1 VITSNIGGNKAMT
14 ILITAFEPF
23 GGEDRNP
30 SLEAMQRLPEFIGGA
45 RIHKLALPTAFY
57 EAPKQAIAA
66 LDAHRP
72 EAVICLGQAGGRAGI
87 ALERVA
93 INVDDARIPDN
104 LGQQPVDA
112 PIAAEGPA
120 AYFCTLPI
128 KNMAAAIKEAG
139 IPASISNSAGTYVC
153 NHLTYAL
160 LHHAATTGL
169 TTRIG
174 FIHVPFMAS
183 QAEGRTPPVPFLSLD
198 SIVAGITAAVAALAA
213 DNSNKGQDIS

>member
-1 VITSNIGGNKAMT
+1 MITSNIGGNKAMT

-30 SLEAMQRLPEFIGGA
+30 SLEALQRLPETIGGA
-45 RIHKLALPTAFY
+45 RIHKLALPTAFHD
-57 EAPKQAIAA
+57 APRQAIAA

-72 EAVICLGQAGGRAGI
+72 DAVICLGQAGGRAGI
-87 ALERVA
+87 TVERVA

-112 PIAAEGPA
+112 PIAKDGPA
-120 AYFCTLPI
+120 AYFTTLPI
-128 KNMAAAIKEAG
+128 KNMAAAMTEAD

-153 NHLTYAL
+153 NHLTYVL

-169 TTRIG
+169 NTKIG

-198 SIVAGITAAVAALAA
+198 SIVAGIISAVAALAA
-213 DNSNKGQDIS
+213 DNSNKD

>member
-1 VITSNIGGNKAMT
+1 MMTSDIGGNKAMT

-30 SLEAMQRLPEFIGGA
+30 SLEALQRLPEFIGGV
-45 RIHKLALPTAFY
+45 RIQKLALPTAFY

-72 EAVICLGQAGGRAGI
+72 DAVVCLGQAGGRAGI
-87 ALERVA
+87 TIERVA

-104 LGQQPVDA
+104 LGQQPVDE
-112 PIAAEGPA
+112 PIAKEGPA

-128 KNMAAAIKEAG
+128 KKILAAIQNAG
-139 IPASISNSAGTYVC
+139 LPANISDSAGTYVC
-153 NHLTYAL
+153 NHLVYAL
-160 LHHAATTGL
+160 LHHAATQGL
-169 TTRIG
+169 DICIG
-174 FIHVPFMAS
+174 FIHLPFMAS

-198 SIVAGITAAVAALAA
+198 SIEKGIRAALQALVA
-213 DNSNKGQDIS
+213 ERAGA